1 MSVNDRAGRLEEF
14 AGILRSICVARAGTA
29 AAGRYFASPEA
40 CTISGSGDEIGL
52 CGEPASMARGKKGSG
67 KKGGG
72 KTKRGAGKRT
82 ALRIRPARK
91 RPAGRLAPRPRAF
104 PRRPLKPHT
113 GPVKPVAL
121 GKYDLHLD
129 RNPANFAPL
138 TPLQFLERAA
148 AVFPDHPSVV
158 HGKRRYTWGQ
168 TYERAR
174 RMASALAQRGIK
186 KGATVAVLAPNIPE
200 LYEAHFGVP
209 MAGAVLNALNT
220 RLNAQ
225 EIAFILAHGETE
237 LIFCDTELSPIVKGA
252 LAELKRDIPVIDIED
267 AEGPG
272 GERIGETG
280 YEAFLAG
287 GDPDFAWRWPED
299 EWESLTLNYTS
310 GTTGN
315 PKGVVYS
322 HRGAALS
329 ALNNALVWSMPQNP
343 VYLWTLPM
351 FHCNGW
357 TFPWTLAAMCGTN
370 VCLRRIGADT
380 IYKAVAEEK
389 VTHLCG
395 APTVLG
401 FIINAKPG
409 EKRSFGHVC
418 NIMTAA
424 APPPPSILEGIEKA
438 GFTVTH
444 VYGLTEVYGPAT
456 ICAWHPEWD
465 ALDSV
470 DRARMKSRQG
480 VRYPLTEGL
489 MVADAKTLEP
499 VPRDGQTLGEV
510 FMRGNMTMKGYL
522 KNPKATDDAFAGG
535 WFHTGDL
542 GVCHPDGYIE
552 LKDRSK
558 DIIISGGENIS
569 TIEVESVIYR
579 HPAVLECAV
588 VARPDEKWGETPC
601 AFVTLK
607 DGAAA
612 TEKDIVDFCR
622 ERLAHFKCP
631 KTVIFGALPKTSTGK
646 VQKFVLREK
655 AKAV

>member
-1 MSVNDRAGRLEEF
+1 
-14 AGILRSICVARAGTA
+14 
-29 AAGRYFASPEA
+29 
-40 CTISGSGDEIGL
+40 
-52 CGEPASMARGKKGSG
+52 MARGKKRSG
-67 KKGGG
+67 KKGPG
-72 KTKRGAGKRT
+72 KGKERPSKRAPVRAKPGRKP
-82 ALRIRPARK
+82 PAA
-91 RPAGRLAPRPRAF
+91 PPRPRAF

-121 GKYDLHLD
+121 GKYELHLG

-158 HGKRRYTWGQ
+158 HGRRRFTWRQ

-174 RMASALAQRGIK
+174 RLASALAQRGIR
-186 KGATVAVLAPNIPE
+186 KGSTVAVLAPNIPE

-209 MAGAVLNALNT
+209 MTGAVLNALNT
-220 RLNAQ
+220 RLNAR
-225 EIAFILAHGETE
+225 EIAFILDHGETE
-237 LIFCDTELSPIVKGA
+237 FILCDTELSPVVKGA
-252 LAELKRDIPVIDIED
+252 LAELERDIPVIDIAD
-267 AEGPG
+267 PEGPG
-272 GERIGETG
+272 SERIGAMD
-280 YEAFLAG
+280 YEALLAA
-287 GDPDFAWRWPED
+287 GDPDFAWHWPDD
-299 EWESLTLNYTS
+299 EWDAITLNYTS

-329 ALNNALVWSMPQNP
+329 ALVNALVWSMPQNP
-343 VYLWTLPM
+343 VHLWTLPM

-357 TFPWTLAAMCGTN
+357 TFPWTLAAMSGTN
-370 VCLRRIGADT
+370 VCLRRVSAAT
-380 IYKAVAEEK
+380 IYEAVAEER

-395 APTVLG
+395 APTVLS
-401 FIINAKPG
+401 FIINARPE
-409 EKRSFGHVC
+409 EKRAFAHVC

-444 VYGLTEVYGPAT
+444 VYGLTEVYSPAT

-465 ALDSV
+465 ALDAV
-470 DRARMKSRQG
+470 DRARLKARQG

-489 MVADAKTLEP
+489 MVADPKTLEP
-499 VPRDGQTLGEV
+499 VPRDGRTLGEV

-522 KNPKATDDAFAGG
+522 KNRKATDEAFAGG

-542 GVCHPDGYIE
+542 GVWHPDGYIE

-601 AFVTLK
+601 AFITLK
-607 DGAAA
+607 EGASA

-646 VQKFVLREK
+646 VQKFVLRDK
-655 AKAV
+655 AKAL